1 MLKLEVAA
9 ELRGLAKEL
18 EQIQRLEPAATSR
31 WRVGVVLGVPKLA
44 KVARRTCAAWAW
56 IVRQGLTSGN
66 YAGFVLPRKDER
78 ENQRFANLPHYR
90 LREFVK
96 WATTL
101 PRAKGLPHDTRG
113 TYGNSGDNW
122 IWAINTVADWL
133 DNVPDKPEPVTKPMA
148 RLVPPP
154 TTPPE
159 ILGCVRQKLDSL
171 LEITNH
177 GTIAQ
182 AGISGEQYLQS
193 RYDVIVEW
201 ASRIRR
207 YLASLRLTGYNV
219 PARWN
224 EWLPRPCQQGTIFP
238 TNPPTYLW
246 RLANND
252 DVLDFLVDVE
262 LAIRALGKPADT
274 GNGEQTATPKQLNKT
289 DKKIAKYIR
298 ENPGCKG
305 DSAALDNAVTPEH
318 FRSRIVPKLKTHGFY
333 NEGEGYFPPKRGKAK
348 QRA

>member
-101 PRAKGLPHDTRG
+101 PGAKGLPHDTRG

-133 DNVPDKPEPVTKPMA
+133 DNLPDKPEPVTKPLTRVTTTGGAGKSSANGKRRGRLPKDDSDAKRASFLAKLRTHPSLKEDPKMLAKETDVSEATA
-148 RLVPPP
+148 RRWLKK
-154 TTPPE
+154 E
-159 ILGCVRQKLDSL
+159 EDAYR
-171 LEITNH
+171 N
-177 GTIAQ
+177 
-182 AGISGEQYLQS
+182 S
-193 RYDVIVEW
+193 RVND
-201 ASRIRR
+201 
-207 YLASLRLTGYNV
+207 LAD
-219 PARWN
+219 
-224 EWLPRPCQQGTIFP
+224 E
-238 TNPPTYLW
+238 
-246 RLANND
+246 
-252 DVLDFLVDVE
+252 
-262 LAIRALGKPADT
+262 
-274 GNGEQTATPKQLNKT
+274 
-289 DKKIAKYIR
+289 
-298 ENPGCKG
+298 
-305 DSAALDNAVTPEH
+305 
-318 FRSRIVPKLKTHGFY
+318 
-333 NEGEGYFPPKRGKAK
+333 
-348 QRA
+348 